1 MIERYFEFG
10 GLQRDMRRFALACA
24 KAGHDVTIFT
34 NRWDGPQELSL
45 SIETVDFKASSNHR
59 TIKRMEEFVRNLR
72 RKNEYDCIVGFNK
85 VEGLDVYFSGDL
97 CLKAQL
103 QRKQRMW
110 LRFLPRY
117 FTYLQLEE
125 AVFCPKSQTD
135 IMLISPIEVSAIQ
148 ALYQTPSDRIHLLP
162 PGIDRDRLAENP
174 LTHEQRDSFREG
186 LGVVKDDFL
195 VLTVGSSFRTK
206 GIDRVIHAIANL
218 PEELKKRCQYAVVGK
233 GDAVK
238 FQAAAQ
244 KAGIADRVVFTGGR
258 RDVSN
263 FYHAAD
269 VLVHPA
275 RTETTGAALLEAMVT
290 GLPVIVTS
298 NCGYAS
304 HIQKAF
310 GGLVCPEPFDQKK
323 LNLALKDILENDLQR
338 AQYGKNAFEYCKNA
352 DIFSMIDKGVKVIIN
367 RAIKNRCTNDD
378 ELSRSQMSFSECHF
392 VSS

>member
-1 MIERYFEFG
+1 MTQYKLAFVIERYFEFG
-10 GLQRDMRRFALACA
+10 GLQRDMRRFAVTCA
-24 KAGHDVTIFT
+24 QAGHAVTFFT
-34 NRWDGPQELSL
+34 SRWDGPQEPLL
-45 SIETVDFKASSNHR
+45 KIEIVNFQMGSNHG
-59 TIKRMEEFVRNLR
+59 TIKKMARFVRTLR
-72 RKNEYDCIVGFNK
+72 QKNTFDCITGFNR
-85 VEGLDVYFSGDL
+85 VGGLDVYFGGDV
-97 CLKAQL
+97 CLKAKLLL
-103 QRKQRMW
+103 QHKMW

-117 FTYLQLEE
+117 FTYLRLE
-125 AVFCPKSQTD
+125 AAALGPKTQTD

-148 ALYQTPSDRIHLLP
+148 ALYQTPSDRIYLLP
-162 PGIDRDRLAENP
+162 PGIDRNRLTKNP
-174 LTHEQRDSFREG
+174 LTHEQRDSFREN
-186 LGVVKDDFL
+186 LGVGKDDFL

-218 PEELKKRCQYAVVGK
+218 PEELKKRCRYAVVGK

-238 FQAAAQ
+238 FQAWAR

-258 RDVSN
+258 RDISN

-310 GGLVCPEPFDQKK
+310 GGLVCPEPFEQKN
-323 LNLALKDILENDLQR
+323 LNLALKDILENDPQR
-338 AQYGKNAFEYCKNA
+338 AQYGKNAFEYCKTA
-352 DIFSMIDKGVKVIIN
+352 EIYSMIEEGVKVIIS
-367 RAIKNRCTNDD
+367 RAEKNRG
-378 ELSRSQMSFSECHF
+378 ER
-392 VSS
+392 